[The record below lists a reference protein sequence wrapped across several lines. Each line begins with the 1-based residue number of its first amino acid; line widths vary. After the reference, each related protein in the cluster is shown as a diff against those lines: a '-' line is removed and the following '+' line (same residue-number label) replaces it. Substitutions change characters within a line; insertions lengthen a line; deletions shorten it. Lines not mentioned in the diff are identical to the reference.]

1 MAHEHKTIEECQ
13 RACTMSPGCKA
24 FDAGGVEGTMA
35 FGGAPQP
42 GNGNQEIF
50 QAGDCFMSYDTI
62 GTIKAG
68 DVGMTNQLELFQK
81 VEAQKV
87 QLRVR
92 PSCAALPRKFLGEV
106 APPCMHTD
114 VCHRTEKEKK
124 TVHTNSELCLAA
136 PHGPR

>member
-24 FDAGGVEGTMA
+24 FDGGGVVGTFA
-35 FGGAPQP
+35 YGGPPMP

-50 QAGDCFMSYDTI
+50 QAGDCFLSYDTI
-62 GTIKAG
+62 GTIKEG

-87 QLRVR
+87 RAVANVILKRKTREKRSSWRR
-92 PSCAALPRKFLGEV
+92 PLLS
-106 APPCMHTD
+106 
-114 VCHRTEKEKK
+114 RT
-124 TVHTNSELCLAA
+124 
-136 PHGPR
+136 